1 MTAKLTYE
9 IIMSLPE
16 SERTLLFDML
26 EPNFEKFDFD
36 DFISEEV
43 EIGYSDKQITEYLI
57 NTLFSKYKKLKIRNG
72 RNNRNYYECYD
83 RYEFPI

>member
-16 SERTLLFDML
+16 GERTLLFDML

-36 DFISEEV
+36 DFISEEI
-43 EIGYSDKQITEYLI
+43 EIGYSDKQITDHLI
-57 NTLFSKYKKLKIRNG
+57 STLFSKYKRT
-72 RNNRNYYECYD
+72 
-83 RYEFPI
+83 

>member
-16 SERTLLFDML
+16 GERILLFDML

-36 DFISEEV
+36 DFISEEI
-43 EIGYSDKQITEYLI
+43 EIGYSDKQINDYLI
-57 NTLFSKYKKLKIRNG
+57 STLFSKYKRT
-72 RNNRNYYECYD
+72 
-83 RYEFPI
+83 

>member
-26 EPNFEKFDFD
+26 EPNFEKFNFD
-36 DFISEEV
+36 EFISEEI
-43 EIGYSDKQITEYLI
+43 EIGYSDKQITDYLL
-57 NTLFSKYKKLKIRNG
+57 NTLFSKYKKT
-72 RNNRNYYECYD
+72 
-83 RYEFPI
+83 

>member
-26 EPNFEKFDFD
+26 EPNFEKFNFD
-36 DFISEEV
+36 DFISEEI
-43 EIGYSDKQITEYLI
+43 ETGYSDKQITDYLI
-57 NTLFSKYKKLKIRNG
+57 NTIFSKHKKT
-72 RNNRNYYECYD
+72 
-83 RYEFPI
+83 

>member
-16 SERTLLFDML
+16 GERTLLFDML

-36 DFISEEV
+36 DFISEE
-43 EIGYSDKQITEYLI
+43 I
-57 NTLFSKYKKLKIRNG
+57 
-72 RNNRNYYECYD
+72 
-83 RYEFPI
+83 